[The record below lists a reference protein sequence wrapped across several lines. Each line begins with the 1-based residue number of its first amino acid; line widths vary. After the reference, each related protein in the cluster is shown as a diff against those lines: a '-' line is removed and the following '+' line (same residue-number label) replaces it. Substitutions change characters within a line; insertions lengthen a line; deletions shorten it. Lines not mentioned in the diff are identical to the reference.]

1 MSLSQINISRYKN
14 LKDTKGSMIPLYEEL
29 RNIKNG
35 KYKNEIESC
44 RDSIKKNDLDSYS
57 ELKATLPAVTFSGVF
72 HGKRRANEISIYNNL
87 IVIDI
92 DGLSDDNVILVKTE
106 LCKDIYILSAWISP
120 SGRGIK
126 ALIKTGCS
134 LEQHTAVFNS
144 ISSYLQSKYSIEI
157 DPSGKDVSRLC
168 FSSYDDNIYFNIN
181 ALPYNE
187 LIEEVPITKKNSK
200 TKSEEI
206 VLHKNAHA
214 TEGLNKPENRE
225 LIKDIIKFLKNNKLS
240 ITANYNDWLKVAFAI
255 SYSFSYDVGEKYFLE
270 LAKLDLEKH
279 NHDQSIALLVNCYNR
294 RNSANQ
300 TVSISS
306 IIYLAKQKGYLLKGE
321 R

>member
-57 ELKATLPAVTFSGVF
+57 ELKATLPAVTFGGVF
-72 HGKRRANEISIYNNL
+72 HSKRRANEISIYNNL

-106 LCKDIYILSAWISP
+106 LCKDNYILSAWISP

-134 LEQHTAVFNS
+134 IEQHTAVFNS

-157 DPSGKDVSRLC
+157 DPSGKDVTRLC
-168 FSSYDDNIYFNIN
+168 FSSYDEDIYFNIN
-181 ALPYNE
+181 ALSYNE
-187 LIEEVPITKKNSK
+187 LIEEIPSAKKANK
-200 TKSEEI
+200 INPKEI
-206 VLHKNAHA
+206 VLHKNANA
-214 TEGLNKPENRE
+214 TEGLNKPDDRE
-225 LIKDIIKFLKNNKLS
+225 LMKDIIKFLKKNKHS
-240 ITANYNDWLKVAFAI
+240 ITSNYSDWLKVAFAI

-306 IIYLAKQKGYLLKGE
+306 IIYLAKQKGYLLKSE